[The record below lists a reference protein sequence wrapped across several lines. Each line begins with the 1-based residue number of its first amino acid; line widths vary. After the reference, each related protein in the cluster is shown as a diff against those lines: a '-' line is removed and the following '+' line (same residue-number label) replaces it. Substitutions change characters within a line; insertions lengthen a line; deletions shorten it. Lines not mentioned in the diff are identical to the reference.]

1 MSSDYLSVTD
11 KYLLSENKIISYSIP
26 FVLSLLIFF
35 VSRDNFFFWDTISQV
50 SIPANWYFDTDFK
63 HLFVPDDLA
72 TGHPTAAGAY
82 LAIIWKLFGRSLIVS
97 HVAMF
102 PFVFGTFFQINR
114 LISKSGIKGLSFWL
128 IFVITIIDPTLI
140 AQMSLISIDVIH
152 IFFFLWCFNSHIEKR
167 NVQVSLAFLG
177 LCMVSLRGMISG
189 AGVAIF
195 ILLDDYLIMKKV
207 SIKRLFPIIPGL
219 ILTALFF
226 ILFYTQKHWIIHN
239 VVSDK
244 WSQSSQFASFKEMIF
259 NIGIIGWRLVDFGRI
274 GLWLVFT
281 SIIFSLLKHLS
292 IKAHFLKTIIHMILA
307 QLICIV
313 PVCVVYKN
321 PIGHRYFL
329 SIIVLVSI
337 TSIYWIL
344 KYHKLRAITLP
355 IVVAILISGW
365 FWIYPKKI
373 STGWDA
379 TPAHWPYYEI
389 RSEMLT
395 YLHKEKINISDVGS
409 FYPNL
414 ASIKYIDLSDKDIR
428 FKEADIKNDKYIL
441 YSNVYNLENRIINEL
456 FNKGVYKQMKRISKG
471 NIDIILF
478 MKD

>member
-1 MSSDYLSVTD
+1 MSSEYFSVTY
-11 KYLLSENKIISYSIP
+11 KNLLSENKIISYSVP
-26 FVLSLLIFF
+26 FVLSLLIFL

-63 HLFVPDDLA
+63 HLFVPDHLA
-72 TGHPTAAGAY
+72 TGHPTVAGAY

-114 LISKSGIKGLSFWL
+114 LIKKSGIKGLSSWL

-140 AQMSLISIDVIH
+140 AQMSLISIDVIQ
-152 IFFFLWCFNSHIEKR
+152 IFFFLWCFNSHMENKY
-167 NVQVSLAFLG
+167 VQVSLAFIG

-189 AGVAIF
+189 AGVALF

-207 SIKRLFPIIPGL
+207 SIKKLLPIIPGL
-219 ILTALFF
+219 ILSALFF
-226 ILFYTQKHWIIHN
+226 ILFYAQKHWIIHN
-239 VVSDK
+239 TVSDK
-244 WSQSSQFASFKEMIF
+244 WSQSSQFASFGEMIF

-281 SIIFSLLKHLS
+281 SIIFSILKHLS
-292 IKAHFLKTIIHMILA
+292 IKDDFIKTLIQMILA
-307 QLICIV
+307 QFICIV

-321 PIGHRYFL
+321 PIGHRYLL

-337 TSIYWIL
+337 ITVYWIL
-344 KYHKLRAITLP
+344 KYHKWRAITLP
-355 IVVAILISGW
+355 IVVAIFISGW

-379 TPAHWPYYEI
+379 TPAHWPYYKI

-414 ASIKYIDLSDKDIR
+414 ASIKYIDLADKDIR

-441 YSNVYNLENRIINEL
+441 YSNVYNLENTTIEVL
-456 FNKGVYKQMKRISKG
+456 FNKNEYKQIKRISNG
-471 NIDIILF
+471 NIDMILF
-478 MKD
+478 MKN